1 MVRPP
6 HHQGQNE
13 QQNRPPNRAHPKRP
27 RQATLPIACVPNT
40 AWARARLALW
50 ASGPVRAR
58 LPACRAPAA
67 AVRAPALARPRRLPA
82 GPWIAPAREMREL
95 APLWVIR
102 AVETRDPVN
111 ERPATPPPNE
121 RAAMPPRLICAPL
134 NERTPMA
141 PRLMPIPPK
150 PRPMPPMPPMRA
162 PPMPPPPKPRP
173 PPKPPPPKWP
183 PPPPPPKWPPP
194 PPPPK
199 WPPPPPPPPMR
210 ASAST
215 VSNGTMRRS
224 IAAMLS
230 PDLSASLTSGF
241 RENGVSATVD
251 PRALQ
256 TSGAGVASAD
266 IRSVDIGISRN
277 GAARRYIGILCLI
290 ISWLPEDMQRQSRSR
305 HSSVVQNSAD
315 KQTPYSIC

>member
-111 ERPATPPPNE
+111 ERP
-121 RAAMPPRLICAPL
+121 
-134 NERTPMA
+134 
-141 PRLMPIPPK
+141 PK

-173 PPKPPPPKWP
+173 PPKPPPPKWL
-183 PPPPPPKWPPP
+183 PP

-241 RENGVSATVD
+241 RENGVCATVD